1 MVLISLTLY
10 YRKDYYFRRGRGS
23 FSLKH
28 EKHRIKPSLMQKRF
42 IQYQRFQRL
51 QCFVGKDS
59 DWKYRSGR
67 EKTPGQYFFLYW
79 SIVQLILIL
88 FQKVLISINF
98 NLIST
103 LNDIDDIK
111 ESKDKSNNKN
121 QLFLEYSVS
130 QAAKTLQITE
140 FDAQFMPR
148 TVSQGIWRSTDHE
161 HWSEIFILIYE
172 ILILV

>member
-1 MVLISLTLY
+1 M
-10 YRKDYYFRRGRGS
+10 
-23 FSLKH
+23 
-28 EKHRIKPSLMQKRF
+28 
-42 IQYQRFQRL
+42 
-51 QCFVGKDS
+51 
-59 DWKYRSGR
+59 
-67 EKTPGQYFFLYW
+67 
-79 SIVQLILIL
+79 ILIL

-148 TVSQGIWRSTDHE
+148 PVLQGIWRSTDHE
-161 HWSEIFILIYE
+161 H
-172 ILILV
+172 